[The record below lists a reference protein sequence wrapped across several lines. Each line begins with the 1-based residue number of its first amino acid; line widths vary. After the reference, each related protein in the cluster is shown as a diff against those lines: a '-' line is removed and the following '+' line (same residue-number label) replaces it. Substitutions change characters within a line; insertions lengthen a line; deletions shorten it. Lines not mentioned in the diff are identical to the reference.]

1 MFCHHEL
8 KPHMRRRPS
17 TLGGIGKACLYG
29 HLVQAA
35 LTFGAVGALI
45 HEGYVLKTHK
55 AAELHGT
62 VCKPRKDPAECF
74 QMSVP

>member
-1 MFCHHEL
+1 
-8 KPHMRRRPS
+8 
-17 TLGGIGKACLYG
+17 
-29 HLVQAA
+29 VQAA

-62 VCKPRKDPAECF
+62 VCKPRKDPAELF
-74 QMSVP
+74 QISVL